1 MWIILFANVFFFFS
15 FVAHQN
21 KIKMKKFVTLL
32 VATVLSVSLYATDC
46 KNEPTNNCKLET
58 EILEGYFC
66 GTGTS
71 TISGACW
78 SATCTVTA
86 CGDFEDQ
93 TTANLFAGLVAKRKI
108 KEMATVLTY
117 LEENYP
123 CEG

>member
-1 MWIILFANVFFFFS
+1 MWIILFANVFFFS
-15 FVAHQN
+15 FVVHQN
-21 KIKMKKFVTLL
+21 KIKKIVTLL

-58 EILEGYFC
+58 EILEDYFC

-78 SATCTVTA
+78 SATCTVIA
-86 CGDFEDQ
+86 CGDFADQ
-93 TTANLFAGLVAKRKI
+93 ATANIVATLAAKRKV
-108 KEMATVLTY
+108 KEFVTVLLY